1 MAGAFQ
7 EMLDLMFVRWIV
19 VGLRVLLPGMVLL
32 SHLAQA
38 QEGDRKDPE
47 GMVQEE
53 VWRRFAVPPAP
64 ALSPSEALPS
74 FTVPPGFRVEL
85 VASEPLVGDPVEIEF
100 DPDGRLWVV
109 EMRGYMPNP
118 AGTNESD
125 PVGRI
130 VVLEDVDG
138 DGRMDRSVVF
148 LDQLVMPRALA
159 VLKDGVLV
167 AEPPNLWFCQ
177 DWDGDLRCDER
188 RLLDDNYAAQNDP
201 KLGKKSNPEHAS
213 NGLLWAMDNWIYSA
227 NHTARFRF
235 LNGNFI
241 REETAF
247 RGQWGISQDNYGRL
261 FYNSNSDHFRGD
273 LTPWRYLS
281 RNRHFVRLTGA
292 NVRVNPDQ
300 TVWPGRITT
309 GVNRGYRPNVL
320 RPDGTLSRYTGACGA
335 LIYRGD
341 NFPVEF
347 VGDGFVCEPTGNMIR
362 RNKVAERDGVV
373 TAANAYKQKEFLT
386 STDERFRPVNLAN
399 GPDGCLY
406 IVDFYR
412 GLIQHRIY
420 LTTFLRKQVE
430 ERGLAEPTGW
440 GRIYRVVHEKK
451 KPKPAPKMSQMGS
464 ASLVQELAA
473 KNAWRRDTAQRLL
486 VERQDASAVDA
497 LQKLAGQA
505 QIPLAQIHALWTLHG
520 LGGLSPSAV
529 RQALRSPDPK
539 VRSAAVRVSESLA
552 GELGG
557 GRLLS
562 IWLTALNDVPEVQWQ
577 LALSLGEIQGQ
588 TVLAPLK
595 TILERNLYHDYIP
608 SAVLSGVWRRELEF
622 LDLLRNGGGVW
633 ASKAP
638 EAAAIIE
645 KLAGAVFREGNASR
659 IQRLLEFAAEPSEPE
674 WRSESLLRGLRQAA
688 FKKVQGKTRLAGDP
702 ISVSGKPAA
711 LETMAKSR
719 LPALASLSN
728 QLLEAFQW
736 PGKAE
741 AAEQETAAPL
751 TSQQQARF
759 EQGKELYAL
768 ICGSCHQPHG
778 RGQEGLAP
786 SLLNSDWVLGSAER
800 LTKIVLHGLQGPI
813 VIDGEE
819 WNLAMPGLV
828 DVLEDE
834 HFASVMT
841 YVRREWGHEA
851 SPVDPEFVAA
861 IRAKYEDRVDMW
873 TVEELGEE

>member
-1 MAGAFQ
+1 
-7 EMLDLMFVRWIV
+7 MFVRWMV

-32 SHLAQA
+32 SNAAQA
-38 QEGDRKDPE
+38 QEGDRKDPK

-64 ALSPSEALPS
+64 VLSPSDALSS
-74 FTVPPGFRVEL
+74 FTVPSGFRVEL

-118 AGTNESD
+118 EGTNESD

-130 VVLEDVDG
+130 VVLEDEDG

-281 RNRHFVRLTGA
+281 RNRNFVRLAGA

-320 RPDGTLSRYTGACGA
+320 RQDGTLSRYTGACGA
-335 LIYRGD
+335 LIYRGG
-341 NFPVEF
+341 NFPSEF
-347 VGDGFVCEPTGNMIR
+347 LGDGFVCEPTGNLIR

-373 TAANAYKQKEFLT
+373 TAANAYEQKEFLT
-386 STDERFRPVNLAN
+386 STDERFRPVSLAN

-430 ERGLAEPTGW
+430 ERGLAEPTGR

-451 KPKPAPKMSQMGS
+451 KPKPAPKMSRMT
-464 ASLVQELAA
+464 AAELVKELMAED
-473 KNAWRRDTAQRLL
+473 AWRRDTAQRLL
-486 VERQDASAVDA
+486 VERQDALAVDA
-497 LQKLAGQA
+497 LRKLAGQS
-505 QIPLAQIHALWTLHG
+505 QKPLAQIHALWTLHG
-520 LGGLSPSAV
+520 LGGLSPSSV

-539 VRSAAVRVSESLA
+539 VRSAAIRVSESLA

-557 GRLLS
+557 GSLLS
-562 IWLTALNDVPEVQWQ
+562 IWLPALNDVPEVQWQ

-588 TVLAPLK
+588 TVLKPLK

-608 SAVLSGVWRRELEF
+608 SAVLSGVWQRELEF
-622 LDLLRNGGGVW
+622 LALLRNGGGVW
-633 ASKAP
+633 DGGAP
-638 EAAAIIE
+638 EAAVIVE
-645 KLAGAVFREGNASR
+645 KLAGAVFREGDASR

-674 WRSESLLRGLRQAA
+674 WRSEALLRGLRQAA
-688 FKKVQGKTRLAGDP
+688 FKKVQGKTQLAGDP

-711 LETMAKSR
+711 LETMVKSR
-719 LPALASLSN
+719 LPALAALSN
-728 QLLEAFQW
+728 QILEAFQW

-741 AAEQETAAPL
+741 TSGKETAAPL
-751 TSQQQARF
+751 TPQQQARF
-759 EQGKELYAL
+759 EQGKELYTL

-800 LTKIVLHGLQGPI
+800 MTKIVLHGLQGPI

-819 WNLAMPGLV
+819 WNLFMPGLV
-828 DVLEDE
+828 DVLNDE
-834 HFASVMT
+834 QLAAVMT
-841 YVRREWGHEA
+841 YVRREWGHAA
-851 SPVDPEFVAA
+851 SPVDPDFVAA

-873 TVEELGEE
+873 TVEELGE

>member
-1 MAGAFQ
+1 
-7 EMLDLMFVRWIV
+7 MFVRWIV
-19 VGLRVLLPGMVLL
+19 VGLRVLLMGIVALTN
-32 SHLAQA
+32 SAQA
-38 QEGDRKDPE
+38 QEGDHKDPK

-64 ALSPSEALPS
+64 ALSPVDALSS
-74 FTVPPGFRVEL
+74 FAVPPGFRVEL

-118 AGTNESD
+118 AGTNEID

-130 VVLEDVDG
+130 VVLEDEDG

-159 VLKDGVLV
+159 VLKEGVLI

-227 NHTARFRF
+227 NHSTRFRF
-235 LNGNFI
+235 LSGNFI

-281 RNRHFVRLTGA
+281 RNRHFVRLAGA

-320 RPDGTLSRYTGACGA
+320 RQDGTLSRYTGACGA
-335 LIYRGD
+335 LIYRGG
-341 NFPVEF
+341 NFPAEF
-347 VGDGFVCEPTGNMIR
+347 LGDGFVCEPTGNLIR
-362 RNKVAERDGVV
+362 RNKVTERDGVV
-373 TAANAYKQKEFLT
+373 TAVNAYEQKEFLT
-386 STDERFRPVNLAN
+386 SIDERFRPVNLAN

-430 ERGLAEPTGW
+430 ERGLAEPTGR

-451 KPKPAPKMSQMGS
+451 KPKLAPKMSRMTS
-464 ASLVQELAA
+464 AELVKELTAED
-473 KNAWRRDTAQRLL
+473 AWRRDTAQRLL
-486 VERQDASAVDA
+486 VERQDASAVAA
-497 LQKLAGQA
+497 LRKLARQS
-505 QIPLAQIHALWTLHG
+505 QKPLAQIHALWTLHG

-529 RQALRSPDPK
+529 RQALRSPEPK
-539 VRSAAVRVSESLA
+539 VRSAAIRVSESLA
-552 GELGG
+552 GKLGG

-562 IWLTALNDVPEVQWQ
+562 IWLESSNDVPEVQWQ

-588 TVLAPLK
+588 TVLEPLK

-622 LDLLRNGGGVW
+622 LALLRNGGGVW
-633 ASKAP
+633 VGGAP
-638 EAAAIIE
+638 EAAAVME
-645 KLAGAVFREGNASR
+645 KLAGAVFRESDALR
-659 IQRLLEFAAEPSEPE
+659 IQRLLEFAAEPNEPK
-674 WRSESLLRGLRQAA
+674 WRSEALLRGFHQAA
-688 FKKVQGKTRLAGDP
+688 FTKVQGKMQLTGNP
-702 ISVSGKPAA
+702 ISVSGKPPA

-719 LPALASLSN
+719 LPALAALSN

-741 AAEQETAAPL
+741 ASGKEPATPL
-751 TSQQQARF
+751 TPQQQARF

-800 LTKIVLHGLQGPI
+800 MTQIVLHGLQGPI

-819 WNLAMPGLV
+819 WNLFMPGLV
-828 DVLEDE
+828 DVLNDE
-834 HFASVMT
+834 QLAAVMT
-841 YVRREWGHEA
+841 YVRREWGHAA
-851 SPVDPEFVAA
+851 SPVDPEFVAD
-861 IRAKYEDRVDMW
+861 IRKKYADRVDMW
-873 TVEELGEE
+873 TVEELDE